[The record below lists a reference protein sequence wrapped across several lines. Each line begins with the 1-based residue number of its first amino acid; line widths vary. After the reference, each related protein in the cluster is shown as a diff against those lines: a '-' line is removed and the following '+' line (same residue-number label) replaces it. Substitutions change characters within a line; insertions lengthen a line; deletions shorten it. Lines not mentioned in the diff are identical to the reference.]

1 MNAIHTILATGFWI
15 CIAAVLY
22 AYAGYPLLIA
32 VCSRLFGRREQP
44 PEIADADLPR
54 VSLLIVAHNEQAVIE
69 ARVRNALATD
79 YPPDKLEIVVA
90 SDGSSDATPA
100 IVQCYSHRGV
110 RLLHDPQRRGKA
122 ATINAAMPQLSGD
135 IVILSDANTDVD
147 PSAVRRL
154 ARWFAD
160 PAVGAVCG
168 RLLLTDPATGANV
181 DGVYWRYETFLKRCE
196 GRLGALL
203 GANGAIYAIRRDLF
217 VPIPPGTII
226 DDFVIPLLSK
236 LRSGRAIVYDPAAL
250 AREETAPDVASEFL
264 RRARIGAGGFQA
276 IGPLWLL
283 SDPRRGWVA
292 LAFLSHKVLRWCCPF
307 FMLGALALG
316 AMLSGQALYREILLA
331 QAGFYSIALAGAL
344 WPARARRAPRW
355 LRAVQLFTSMNAAL
369 LVGFW
374 RWRRGAQQAMW
385 EPTARPVA
393 QLRRAA

>member
-1 MNAIHTILATGFWI
+1 MNAIHTILTTGFWI

-32 VCSRLFGRREQP
+32 VCARLFGRREKP
-44 PEIADADLPR
+44 PEMADADLPR

-69 ARVRNALATD
+69 ARLRNALATD

-90 SDGSSDATPA
+90 SDGSADATPA
-100 IVQCYSHRGV
+100 IVQRYRHRGV
-110 RLLHDPQRRGKA
+110 RLLHDSQRRGKA
-122 ATINAAMPQLSGD
+122 ATIDAAIPRLAGD
-135 IVILSDANTDVD
+135 IVILSDANTGVD
-147 PSAVRRL
+147 PSAARRL

-236 LRSGRAIVYDPAAL
+236 LKSGRAIVYDPAAL
-250 AREETAPDVASEFL
+250 AREETAADVASEFR

-276 IGPLWLL
+276 IGLLWRL

-292 LAFLSHKVLRWCCPF
+292 LAFCSHKLLRWCCPF
-307 FMLGALALG
+307 FMVAALALG
-316 AMLSGQALYREILLA
+316 AVLSGQALYRDVLLA
-331 QAGFYSIALAGAL
+331 QAAFYSIALAGAL
-344 WPARARRAPRW
+344 WPARARAPRL

-374 RWRRGAQQAMW
+374 RWCSGAQPATWQ
-385 EPTARPVA
+385 PTARPVIE
-393 QLRRAA
+393 LRRAA